1 MRALLFQPPVY
12 DTQYYPDWSQP
23 SGLLKVSTWLRKELA
38 YDVRLMDCLF
48 PNKRE
53 RVKQE
58 VRKVV
63 QVCSTIEWLLA
74 DYRELHKARYG
85 PRPISLPPAHRY
97 KYEFGIPL
105 HAVEEHL
112 RAARLIADEPMW
124 EPDEVWITSIMTYW
138 WESTFD
144 AILMFKR
151 LYPKAKIRVGGLYP
165 TLAPHHLRL
174 KLQAAGLAFELVRGR
189 DLAISTVRGKPRVVN
204 GDCIVT
210 GEIPQASN
218 ADLDFEGYRQMTRDL
233 EGQERLPGYAILT
246 TSRGCPFDCS
256 YCAQKAYNEG
266 ALKVRFRSPT
276 DTFNEIRDKYHNYG
290 IHHFGFYEDNFL
302 LEKANVERLLRLILE
317 HKDELRHLSLYAPEG
332 VEVRLLHQDLEFVKL
347 MRETGFTSIY
357 LPLENMSREVT
368 KAWNRRHSH
377 AELFEKAVKICHEAN
392 FKLHNMEVNAF
403 ILFGMPDENLADVV
417 NTMFYASERVGG
429 IVPMLF
435 TPVPGSIMF
444 EQYMGYLF
452 DEMGF
457 DLHHL
462 NGKLYPFLRYN
473 FERKRIRLE
482 DYVALES
489 LAFRLN
495 AKAMGQTFRLEPENS
510 VYQALRKVLAE
521 REGLGW
527 RVPLSDEHAVL
538 ERVETG

>member
-1 MRALLFQPPVY
+1 
-12 DTQYYPDWSQP
+12 
-23 SGLLKVSTWLRKELA
+23 
-38 YDVRLMDCLF
+38 
-48 PNKRE
+48 
-53 RVKQE
+53 
-58 VRKVV
+58 
-63 QVCSTIEWLLA
+63 
-74 DYRELHKARYG
+74 
-85 PRPISLPPAHRY
+85 LP
-97 KYEFGIPL
+97 
-105 HAVEEHL
+105 
-112 RAARLIADEPMW
+112 
-124 EPDEVWITSIMTYW
+124 
-138 WESTFD
+138 
-144 AILMFKR
+144 
-151 LYPKAKIRVGGLYP
+151 
-165 TLAPHHLRL
+165 
-174 KLQAAGLAFELVRGR
+174 FELVRGR
-189 DLAISTVRGKPRVVN
+189 DLAISTVRGKPRVMN

-218 ADLDFEGYRQMTRDL
+218 ADLDFEGYRQMTRDFD
-233 EGQERLPGYAILT
+233 GQERLPGYAILT

-266 ALKVRFRSPT
+266 SLKVRFRSPQ
-276 DTFNEIRDKYHNYG
+276 DTFSEIRDKYHNYG

-302 LEKANVERLLRLILE
+302 LEKPNVERLLRLILE
-317 HKDELRHLSLYAPEG
+317 HKDELRHLTLYAPEG

-347 MRETGFTSIY
+347 MRDTGFASVY
-357 LPLENMSREVT
+357 LPLETMSREVT

-403 ILFGMPDENLADVV
+403 ILFGMPDENLSDVV

-444 EQYMGYLF
+444 EQYRGYLF
-452 DEMGF
+452 EEMGF

-473 FERKRIRLE
+473 FERKGIRLE

-495 AKAMGQTFRLEPENS
+495 AKAIGQTFRLTSDNR

-521 REGLGW
+521 RESAECPALADG
-527 RVPLSDEHAVL
+527 EEKAL
-538 ERVETG
+538 EAAGSREPGIDAE